1 MKKVQISIDD
11 DLLERV
17 DNYAESNYMSRSGL
31 ITVACNQYLNQFEV
45 VLAIKDLSLAMQK
58 IAKDKAINE
67 DLIEQLEDF
76 ERVSRMLLEK

>member
-67 DLIEQLEDF
+67 DLIERLEDF

>member
-58 IAKDKAINE
+58 IAKDKAVDE